1 MTANE
6 YYGWLSF
13 GEGMA
18 LWRELYERFD
28 AVPFY
33 AGSSGEQ
40 AGGWFTR
47 PIDTIEDFKGLKIR
61 IAGLARLV
69 LERLGAEAVLLPPSE
84 IAAAMTSGELDAAD
98 WIGPWN
104 DIAAGLCKA
113 ARYYYMPGWHEPG
126 PAVEVTVA
134 HRAWEALDGN
144 LKAIVQT
151 AAAATAQ
158 ETLADFT
165 YHNIA
170 AYPQLASLDVEIRSF
185 SPQIIDRLK
194 LETDEVV
201 S

>member
-84 IAAAMTSGELDAAD
+84 IAAAM
-98 WIGPWN
+98 
-104 DIAAGLCKA
+104 
-113 ARYYYMPGWHEPG
+113 
-126 PAVEVTVA
+126 
-134 HRAWEALDGN
+134 
-144 LKAIVQT
+144 
-151 AAAATAQ
+151 
-158 ETLADFT
+158 
-165 YHNIA
+165 
-170 AYPQLASLDVEIRSF
+170 
-185 SPQIIDRLK
+185 
-194 LETDEVV
+194 
-201 S
+201 